1 MHVLCRA
8 PLCNLTALPSPRR
21 CTGVTTSSVSSL
33 AVCWTRTQ
41 SSKCVLHTRRGRVS
55 RVLFGG
61 ALLDAL
67 GLPGTRSFGPG
78 VALLLITLRRRGP
91 QPRSQAAASCVE
103 GPTASPMVL
112 PTVCADVAR
121 IAPSHRACCSS
132 CTRPRAKRRRRN
144 SSCSNSCRISSP
156 TRRTPMC
163 GSARRVGLAVCPRL
177 LIS

>member
-41 SSKCVLHTRRGRVS
+41 SSKCELRTRRGRVS

-112 PTVCADVAR
+112 PTVCAPMSLALHPLTGRAAQAVQGLERKEEDATVLAR
-121 IAPSHRACCSS
+121 IRAGSRHRLA
-132 CTRPRAKRRRRN
+132 
-144 SSCSNSCRISSP
+144 
-156 TRRTPMC
+156 
-163 GSARRVGLAVCPRL
+163 ARRCAVPQDV
-177 LIS
+177 